1 MAEKTKTTKT
11 KTAKAAKAPKKDRYR
26 ATGEPERRKQRR
38 AKVLCPIDFSE
49 CSRRALEFS
58 VQYCERVPS
67 ELYLFHVFE
76 PVNRLSFAARNL
88 VDKLDKELERM
99 ESMALAELESMVKD
113 KVRKEQ
119 LKNFHCRVGSGKAWE
134 EILRMAGN
142 INADIIVMG
151 THGRDGLERALIGSQ
166 TEKVVRKAPCTVV
179 CVKEKDP
186 YFVMP

>member
-1 MAEKTKTTKT
+1 MAEKTKTTK
-11 KTAKAAKAPKKDRYR
+11 KTRYR
-26 ATGEPERRKQRR
+26 STGEPERRTQRR

-76 PVNRLSFAARNL
+76 PVNRLSFAAKTL

-119 LKNFHCRVGSGKAWE
+119 LKNFHSRVASGKAWE
-134 EILRMAGN
+134 EILRMAAN